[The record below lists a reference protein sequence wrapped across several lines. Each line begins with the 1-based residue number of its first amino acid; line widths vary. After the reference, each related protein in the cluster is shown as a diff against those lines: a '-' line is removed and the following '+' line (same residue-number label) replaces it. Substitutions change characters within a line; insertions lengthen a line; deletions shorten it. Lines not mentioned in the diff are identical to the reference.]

1 MVVDMLSEFL
11 TLLNALFIIAA
22 IALSF
27 FVFLGPLIEMLF
39 NVFLS
44 EVFYEEDE
52 EENDE

>member
-1 MVVDMLSEFL
+1 MVMLNEFL

-27 FVFLGPLIEMLF
+27 FVFLGPVIEMLF
-39 NVFLS
+39 GLFMT
-44 EVFYEEDE
+44 EVFYED